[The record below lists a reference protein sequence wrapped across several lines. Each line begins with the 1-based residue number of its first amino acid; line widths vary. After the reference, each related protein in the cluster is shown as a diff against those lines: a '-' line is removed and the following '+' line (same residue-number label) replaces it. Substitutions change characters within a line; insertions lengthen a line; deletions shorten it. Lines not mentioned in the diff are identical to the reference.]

1 MSIEISVDRGSI
13 HRVNRI
19 KMEKKFLGDD
29 NPQEYIELTVF
40 EVTSQKEII
49 EHEFSFFSK
58 DKNDSLLELIG
69 NFELSMTNVG
79 AE

>member
-1 MSIEISVDRGSI
+1 MSIEISVDRGNI
-13 HRVNRI
+13 HRVNKI

-29 NPQEYIELTVF
+29 NSQEYIELTVF
-40 EVTSQKEII
+40 EVTSQQDII

-69 NFELSMTNVG
+69 NFELSMTHEG
-79 AE
+79 S

>member
-1 MSIEISVDRGSI
+1 MSIEVSVARGNI

-19 KMEKKFLGDD
+19 KMEKKFLDGD
-29 NPQEYIELTVF
+29 NPQEYIDLTVF
-40 EVTSQKEII
+40 EVTSQKNII

-69 NFELSMTNVG
+69 NFELSMTNEG
-79 AE
+79 S

>member
-1 MSIEISVDRGSI
+1 MSIEVSVDRGNI

-19 KMEKKFLGDD
+19 KMEKKFLDGD
-29 NPQEYIELTVF
+29 NPQEYIDLTVF
-40 EVTSQKEII
+40 EVTSQKNII

-69 NFELSMTNVG
+69 NFELSMTNEG
-79 AE
+79 S

>member
-1 MSIEISVDRGSI
+1 MSIEVPVDRGNI

-19 KMEKKFLGDD
+19 KMEKKFLDGD
-29 NPQEYIELTVF
+29 NPQEYIDLTVF
-40 EVTSQKEII
+40 EVTSQKNII

-69 NFELSMTNVG
+69 NFELSMTNEG
-79 AE
+79 S